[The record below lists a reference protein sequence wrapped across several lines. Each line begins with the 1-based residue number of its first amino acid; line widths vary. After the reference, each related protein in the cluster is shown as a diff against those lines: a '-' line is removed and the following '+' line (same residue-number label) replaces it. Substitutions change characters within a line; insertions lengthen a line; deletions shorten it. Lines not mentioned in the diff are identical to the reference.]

1 MSKAVGEFQ
10 YQPPIIKFKD
20 LISNDGIVVFGDT
33 MLERKTRPA
42 TEEDLIV
49 PNDNHP
55 MQPGDGTPFVF
66 RSVLV
71 DGQPAKAGIG
81 SLGGYS
87 ERIAIGFEKPHSDF
101 GKEFATKHFQ
111 IPRDEPGR
119 CYWGHDNQSFTIE
132 VFVDDD

>member
-10 YQPPIIKFKD
+10 YQPPIIKFKE
-20 LISNDGIVVFGDT
+20 LISNGSIVVFGDT

-101 GKEFATKHFQ
+101 GKEFATVSYTHLTLPTKA
-111 IPRDEPGR
+111 
-119 CYWGHDNQSFTIE
+119 
-132 VFVDDD
+132 